1 VVWLIGPSIDLSG
14 LSKPYFAFRSA
25 VKYGDK
31 SLLEVFIATDFKGIT
46 EGLKTANWQKL
57 ELKIAS
63 RMDGNSIWIDS
74 GDYDLKD
81 FKNQKVHFGF
91 RYTGSG
97 KSTYDATFFVDDI
110 RVMDQ

>member
-1 VVWLIGPSIDLSG
+1 
-14 LSKPYFAFRSA
+14 
-25 VKYGDK
+25 
-31 SLLEVFIATDFKGIT
+31 
-46 EGLKTANWQKL
+46 
-57 ELKIAS
+57 
-63 RMDGNSIWIDS
+63 MDGNSIWIDS